1 MEKKEE
7 LIFKIKKLA
16 ISIKMLLTL
25 FKRPSVLQSL
35 GDHSLVFNGTEYTSF
50 NLNEYTLIA
59 GEVTV
64 RIEDLDTDELER
76 LLDALVKI
84 GKEYELK
91 VTTRR

>member
-25 FKRPSVLQSL
+25 FKKPSALQSL
-35 GDHSLVFNGTEYTSF
+35 GDYSLVFNGTEYTSF
-50 NLNEYTLIA
+50 NLNDYTLIA